1 MPDKASE
8 KRKMSVAVFCQSAL
22 RDEIAPPSLG
32 SVKKRI
38 GKAAARLGWSFT
50 RTRDVWYA
58 DPKISIRGDELRR
71 VEDVSGIIYQA
82 RQEIRKND
90 DAIARAEAL
99 LGSQDPHLL
108 GEIVAALL
116 QMVGI
121 QNRSRA

>member
-8 KRKMSVAVFCQSAL
+8 KSKMTVAVFCQGAL

-38 GKAAARLGWSFT
+38 GKAASKLGWSYT

-58 DPKISIRGDELRR
+58 DPKISIRGEELSR
-71 VEDVSGIIYQA
+71 VEAVSGLIYQA
-82 RQEIRKND
+82 RQEVRKND
-90 DAIARAEAL
+90 EAIARATAL
-99 LGSQDPHLL
+99 LGGEDAHLL

-116 QMVGI
+116 QVVGI
-121 QNRSRA
+121 RHRTGA

>member
-1 MPDKASE
+1 MT
-8 KRKMSVAVFCQSAL
+8 VAVFCQGAL

-38 GKAAARLGWSFT
+38 GKAASKLGWSYT

-58 DPKISIRGDELRR
+58 DPKISIRGEELSR
-71 VEDVSGIIYQA
+71 VEVVSGLEYA
-82 RQEIRKND
+82 RQEVRKND

-99 LGSQDPHLL
+99 LGSQNPHII

-116 QMVGI
+116 QVVGI
-121 QNRSRA
+121 RHRTGA

>member
-8 KRKMSVAVFCQSAL
+8 KRKMSVAVFCQAAL
-22 RDEIAPPSLG
+22 RDEIAPLTLG
-32 SVKKRI
+32 SVKTRI
-38 GKAAARLGWSFT
+38 GKAATRLGWSYT

-58 DPKISIRGDELRR
+58 DPKISISGDELIR
-71 VEDVSGIIYQA
+71 VEAVSGLEYA
-82 RQEIRKND
+82 RQEVRKND

-116 QMVGI
+116 QMVGL
-121 QNRSRA
+121 QNRTGA